1 MPTTI
6 VSIPVIVSAFTFLA
20 ILFLWWGVSLY
31 LRQQSKSRAL
41 KEKVHWGAEGT
52 GGVVV
57 GGPTSLTSTDVES
70 QRVLSFISRLGKLMV
85 SEQSDDYSRMR
96 INFLRAGFHRSNAV
110 AIFWGCKCLLAI
122 CLSVTFILCRVT
134 VFSIFNPAL
143 SLAFCLLCA
152 MIGFYLPDLF
162 LNIRI
167 RRRRDRIAKG
177 LPDALDLLVVCVES
191 GMGLD
196 AAIAR
201 VAKELQLSN
210 KDFSEELKL
219 YNLELR
225 AGKSRQ
231 DSLKNLTLRTDV
243 EDLHSLATLLIQADK
258 FGTGVTQAL
267 RVYSD
272 SFRTK
277 RYLRAEEVAAKM
289 PLKLIIILIL
299 CIFPAPFVV
308 ILGPPLIRVFEVFG
322 LL

>member
-1 MPTTI
+1 MPTIITI
-6 VSIPVIVSAFTFLA
+6 PIIVSAFTFLV
-20 ILFLWWGVSLY
+20 ILFFWWGVTLY
-31 LRQQSKSRAL
+31 LRQQSKSRTL
-41 KEKVHWGAEGT
+41 KEKVHWGAEGS
-52 GGVVV
+52 GVIT
-57 GGPTSLTSTDVES
+57 GGPTSLTSKGVES
-70 QRVLSFISRLGKLMV
+70 KTALRYISKLGKLMV
-85 SEQSDDYSRMR
+85 SEKSEDYSRMR
-96 INFLRAGFHRSNAV
+96 INFLRAGYHRSNAV
-110 AIFWGCKCLLAI
+110 AIFWGIKCLLAI
-122 CLSVTFILCRVT
+122 CLSVAFILCRVT

-143 SLAFCLLCA
+143 SLALSLLCA

-162 LNIRI
+162 LNIRV
-167 RRRRDRIAKG
+167 RRRRDKIAKG

-196 AAIAR
+196 AAISR

-210 KDFSEELKL
+210 KDFSDELRL

-231 DSLKNLTLRTDV
+231 DALKNLTLRTDV
-243 EDLHSLATLLIQADK
+243 EDLNSLATLLIQAEK

-277 RYLRAEEVAAKM
+277 RYMRAEEIAAKM

-299 CIFPAPFVV
+299 CIFPALFVV

>member
-31 LRQQSKSRAL
+31 LRQQAKSRTL
-41 KEKVHWGAEGT
+41 KEKVQWGSAGT
-52 GGVVV
+52 GGVIA
-57 GGPTSLTSTDVES
+57 GGPASLANEGPEA
-70 QRVLSFISRLGKLMV
+70 QPVLRYISKLGKMV
-85 SEQSDDYSRMR
+85 ASEKSPEYSRMR
-96 INFLRAGFHRSNAV
+96 INFLKAGFHRLNTV
-110 AIFWGCKCLLAI
+110 AIFWGMKCLLAA
-122 CLSVTFILCRVT
+122 CLAVSFILVRVT
-134 VFSIFNPAL
+134 AFSIFNPVL
-143 SLAFCLLCA
+143 SLALCLLSA
-152 MIGFYLPDLF
+152 MVGFYLPDLF

-167 RRRRDRIAKG
+167 RRRRDGIAKG

-196 AAIAR
+196 AAINR
-201 VAKELQLSN
+201 VSEELRLSN
-210 KDFSEELKL
+210 RDFSDELKL

-231 DSLKNLTLRTDV
+231 DALKNLTLRTDV
-243 EDLHSLATLLIQADK
+243 EDLNSLATLLIQAEK

-277 RYLRAEEVAAKM
+277 RYMKAEEVAAKM
-289 PLKLIIILIL
+289 PLKLIIVLIL
-299 CIFPAPFVV
+299 CIFPALFVV
-308 ILGPPLIRVFEVFG
+308 ILGPPFIRLLEVFN
-322 LL
+322 